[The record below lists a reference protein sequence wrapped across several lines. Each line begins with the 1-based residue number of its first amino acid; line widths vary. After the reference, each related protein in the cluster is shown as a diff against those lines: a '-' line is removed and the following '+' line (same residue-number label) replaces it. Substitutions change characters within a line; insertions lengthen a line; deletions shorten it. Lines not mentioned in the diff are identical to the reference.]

1 MDRQTTFEL
10 QKILRNIHSEPE
22 LNEYLG
28 SAETLSPYTSFADY
42 FLSLPEVSEMPR
54 TELIRKSG
62 LERTYAYQILNGTR
76 EKPGR
81 DKILRLC
88 LAAGLDADRVRKA
101 LEAGKEAPLYPRNR
115 RDAILIFAVNKKCG
129 VDDAQMLLDS
139 FGEKLI

>member
-1 MDRQTTFEL
+1 MDRETTSEL
-10 QKILRNIHSEPE
+10 QKILKNIHSEPD

-28 SAETLSPYTSFADY
+28 SEGTISPYTSFSDY

-88 LAAGLDADRVRKA
+88 LAAGLGADQVRKA